1 MPTARTTHTEPKRRA
16 ASVLCQSYTHV
27 SDKSWIF
34 LPLFPIPSLLP
45 WLSYIW
51 YLHLNWVEKLIW
63 KLGSCFSILCPLNK
77 TCPVL
82 VSASVSLLVA
92 QIWSEKETPWPR
104 QGVLPQAPTPA
115 WIQPTSFI
123 TIPSHWG
130 VRFQHINLRWYKHLA
145 QRASPMAQAVKN
157 PPAMQETQETQLQ
170 IPGSGRS
177 LEGGNGNAFQYSYLE
192 NPMDIRD
199 WQATIHGVTKSLSW
213 LSMHVNTHTHTHTHT
228 HTFSFITATNQWG
241 RWSEVGCFEG
251 QWQ

>member
-157 PPAMQETQETQLQ
+157 PPAMQETQETWVRF
-170 IPGSGRS
+170 PGLERS
-177 LEGGNGNAFQYSYLE
+177 PGEGNGHLLQCSCLGKKKY
-192 NPMDIRD
+192 
-199 WQATIHGVTKSLSW
+199 
-213 LSMHVNTHTHTHTHT
+213 THTHTHTHT
-228 HTFSFITATNQWG
+228 RLLHKTSG
-241 RWSEVGCFEG
+241 DRVLL
-251 QWQ
+251 